1 MNTYGAYNEELNALM
16 GETHDSKYKCA
27 EFTIR
32 ILFETC
38 DGLSKS
44 PCIILFLLQRH
55 YNVVQYMIATY
66 NERNDIKAVQEIS
79 TKFNLYSE
87 WAKKREQE
95 QIQTMDLP
103 TQTKY
108 WKSVWDM
115 KKYMIKNI
123 RVPYESEEYTILMQ
137 KILSHTHQ

>member
-1 MNTYGAYNEELNALM
+1 
-16 GETHDSKYKCA
+16 
-27 EFTIR
+27 
-32 ILFETC
+32 
-38 DGLSKS
+38 
-44 PCIILFLLQRH
+44 
-55 YNVVQYMIATY
+55 MIATY